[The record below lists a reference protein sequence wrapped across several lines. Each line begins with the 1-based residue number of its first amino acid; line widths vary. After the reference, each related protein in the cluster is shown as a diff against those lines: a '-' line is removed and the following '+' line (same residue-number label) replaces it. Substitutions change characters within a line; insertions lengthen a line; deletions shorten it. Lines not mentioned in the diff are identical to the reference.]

1 MSTIPS
7 SITSGATRAVR
18 RSPADRFVS
27 QASRLG
33 VFVVISALSFTASAS
48 PDSALSAY
56 QKGNYKLSQAEFEKL
71 AKQNPNDPRLR
82 FNAGDAA
89 YRQQNFTNATAHFE
103 SALGAPDLGLQ
114 ERAYYNLGNA
124 HYQLG
129 SRATDPQAKLQAWQ
143 QSLTNFGSAVK
154 LDTKDTNA
162 AANLAF
168 VQKQVEELMKQMPKQ
183 SQPQNGKD
191 DKDKKSQDKDQN
203 QSQQSKDQQSKD
215 QQKNQDKQ
223 QSAQQDKGD
232 QDSKSQQGQEPD
244 QQPGEEK
251 SQSQQAKED
260 QAKEKEAAQQQAQ
273 QQKGDAAG
281 QKGDGAAGQAQADE
295 SGKPGEMNAVQ
306 AARLL
311 DEQKGD
317 EKALVFQNGG
327 GKDAGERRRRK
338 RKTW

>member
-1 MSTIPS
+1 MKTS
-7 SITSGATRAVR
+7 SLPNG
-18 RSPADRFVS
+18 RSLSVGSVPAGRFFARV
-27 QASRLG
+27 SRLPCFG
-33 VFVVISALSFTASAS
+33 AFTVLAFVANAS
-48 PDSALSAY
+48 PDSALKAY
-56 QKGNYKLSQAEFEKL
+56 QKGDFNRAQAEFEKL
-71 AKQNPNDPRLR
+71 AKQKPDDPRLR

-89 YRQQNFTNATAHFE
+89 YRRQDYTNASAHFE

-114 ERAYYNLGNA
+114 ERAYYNLGNV

-129 SRATDPQAKLQAWQ
+129 TKAADPQAKLQAWQ

-154 LDTKDTNA
+154 LDGKDTNA

-183 SQPQNGKD
+183 SRPQNGKD
-191 DKDKKSQDKDQN
+191 DKNQKSQDKDQN
-203 QSQQSKDQQSKD
+203 QSQQSQSQQSKD
-215 QQKNQDKQ
+215 QQKPQDRQNKENGDEQSQQAQAQDKQ
-223 QSAQQDKGD
+223 
-232 QDSKSQQGQEPD
+232 SKD
-244 QQPGEEK
+244 DK
-251 SQSQQAKED
+251 SQSQQAQED
-260 QAKEKEAAQQQAQ
+260 QARDKQAGQPSAQPQQAQ
-273 QQKGDAAG
+273 QKPGNAAG
-281 QKGDGAAGQAQADE
+281 QKPEGEAGQPQGDE

-327 GKDAGERRRRK
+327 GKDAAERRQRK